1 MPLCIINCDGRSGS
15 ATAAAAAKDY
25 NKHELLGSRSYLYID
40 MDAALL
46 LPQIEITTHKQS
58 QQQIILLKVLLEDK
72 SFKREDSAV
81 VL

>member
-1 MPLCIINCDGRSGS
+1 MCLITCDGRVGS
-15 ATAAAAAKDY
+15 VTAAAKDY

-58 QQQIILLKVLLEDK
+58 QQQIILLKVLLADK
-72 SFKREDSAV
+72 LYKRWATTV